1 MKATPLDIR
10 QRTFIFALET
20 LRCCKK
26 IQEQEKE
33 YILTRQLSRSA
44 TSVGANVREARNAE
58 SKADFIHKLS
68 ISQKEC
74 DESLYWI
81 ELMKEFVATEQE
93 QLVLLHNE
101 CQQILKIV
109 KTIIIR
115 TKQNA
120 NWQKR

>member
-1 MKATPLDIR
+1 
-10 QRTFIFALET
+10 
-20 LRCCKK
+20 
-26 IQEQEKE
+26 
-33 YILTRQLSRSA
+33 
-44 TSVGANVREARNAE
+44 
-58 SKADFIHKLS
+58 
-68 ISQKEC
+68 
-74 DESLYWI
+74 
-81 ELMKEFVATEQE
+81 MKEFVTSEQE